1 MIIIRRLLVLLLII
15 ISCSMIANAD
25 DNKSYKCEGNTY
37 ISSTG
42 RVKASTELVPTG
54 FNWTDSKGVSYPIY
68 ISNSGSCF
76 IIKTSSKTN
85 KEYRCDLKPDVS
97 QDICKK
103 LGKEYKGKKK

>member
-1 MIIIRRLLVLLLII
+1 MIIIRRLLVLLLIVI
-15 ISCSMIANAD
+15 GCSMIANAD

-54 FNWTDSKGVSYPIY
+54 FNWTDSKGVNYPIY

-76 IIKTSSKTN
+76 IIKTSAKTN
-85 KEYRCDLKPDVS
+85 KEYRCYLKPDVS
-97 QDICKK
+97 QDICAK
-103 LGKEYKGKKK
+103 LGREYKAKKK

>member
-42 RVKASTELVPTG
+42 RVKANTELISTG

-76 IIKTSSKTN
+76 IIKTSAKTN
-85 KEYRCDLKPDVS
+85 KEYRCYLKSDVS

>member
-1 MIIIRRLLVLLLII
+1 MIIIRRLLVLLLIV

-54 FNWTDSKGVSYPIY
+54 FNWTDSKGVNYPIY

-76 IIKTSSKTN
+76 IIKTSAKTN
-85 KEYRCDLKPDVS
+85 KEYRCYLKPDVS
-97 QDICKK
+97 QDICAK
-103 LGKEYKGKKK
+103 LGREYKGKRK

>member
-1 MIIIRRLLVLLLII
+1 MIIIRRLLVLFLITI
-15 ISCSMIANAD
+15 CCCMIANAD
-25 DNKSYKCEGNTY
+25 DNKSYKCEGNMY

-85 KEYRCDLKPDVS
+85 KEYRCYLKPDVS

-103 LGKEYKGKKK
+103 LGKEYKAKKK